1 MNQIISSFTFTF
13 TFTFTFALMPL
24 VRLAAHRWRWLRC
37 SLHRALTAGLSLL
50 SALLLVALA
59 GWPLGGQSATSF
71 SLHTRVVLAA
81 RKQGA
86 LRCAR
91 IRHEVSGGVV
101 QYALRDGD
109 PELRALVRPLFPAK
123 ENEKR
128 LVVWSADHHIGPIS
142 DLRSIF
148 EPLGVK
154 FLEHTLYHAC
164 DVMCTCDQLRNTR
177 VLDKDNIFRVD
188 DRLVRRFWSA
198 YADDADL
205 QRADALL
212 VSYSFQL
219 LEIFQH
225 YNESI
230 IAIAPLR
237 YDYPLQS
244 QPAHWLALNEILH
257 AVHMNPHNVLGAN
270 NLYDA
275 EYIRYFTGLRVDY
288 VPSFCGYTGEFYN
301 PLRRS
306 FLYSDRRLNLGPRLG
321 PIWNSRFDATYTQL
335 NASFKI
341 ENYRAKY
348 HQFEYR
354 DLATHLGIVYI
365 PYQVSHY
372 PNFIIFK
379 SSSKHSELESK
390 TSAYDNSSAQNV
402 SYEHTF

>member
-1 MNQIISSFTFTF
+1 
-13 TFTFTFALMPL
+13 MPL
-24 VRLAAHRWRWLRC
+24 ARLAAHKWRWRC
-37 SLHRALTAGLSLL
+37 SLQRALTAGLSLL

-59 GWPLGGQSATSF
+59 SWPLGGESVMSL

-81 RKQGA
+81 KKQGA
-86 LRCAR
+86 IRCAR
-91 IRHEVSGGVV
+91 IRREVSGGVV

-109 PELRALVRPLFPAK
+109 PELRALVQPLFPAQG
-123 ENEKR
+123 NETWAERERR

-148 EPLGVK
+148 EPLGVE

-164 DVMCTCDQLRNTR
+164 DVMCTCDQLHNTR

-188 DRLVRRFWSA
+188 DQLVRRFLSA

-205 QRADALL
+205 QRADVLL
-212 VSYSFQL
+212 VSYSFPL

-225 YNESI
+225 YNKSI

-237 YDYPLQS
+237 YDFPLQS
-244 QPAHWLALNEILH
+244 QPAHWLALNDILR
-257 AVHMNPHNVLGAN
+257 AMNSSPHNVLGAN
-270 NLYDA
+270 NLYDV
-275 EYIRYFTGLRVDY
+275 EYIRYFSGLRVDY

-306 FLYSDRRLNLGPRLG
+306 FLYSQRRLKLGPRLG
-321 PIWNSRFDATYTQL
+321 PYWNSRFDATYKQL

-348 HQFEYR
+348 QQFEYR

-365 PYQVSHY
+365 PYQVS
-372 PNFIIFK
+372 
-379 SSSKHSELESK
+379 L
-390 TSAYDNSSAQNV
+390 
-402 SYEHTF
+402 